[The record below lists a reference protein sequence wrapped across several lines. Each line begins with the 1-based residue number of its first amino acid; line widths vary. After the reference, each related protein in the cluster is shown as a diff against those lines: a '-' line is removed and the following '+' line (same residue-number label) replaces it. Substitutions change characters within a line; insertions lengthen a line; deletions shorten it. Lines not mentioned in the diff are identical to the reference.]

1 MKHNF
6 APASPDEE
14 IVYGAARP
22 GKYNHRKYNNSKS
35 NHASDPVE
43 RWITYMQE
51 QGIQRVCCLLD
62 SKLNRYDDL
71 LGQYETEFG
80 GNNVC
85 HAPISDYTVVDQQTY
100 AEQIYPFL
108 AAADAAD
115 EPVVVHCSAG
125 SGRTGHILVLWL
137 AHVRGYSLTEAIYEV
152 ESDPRDSEQA
162 DTVRRRPMEGGK
174 ELAGLAKISP
184 PENL

>member
-1 MKHNF
+1 MKYNF
-6 APASPDEE
+6 APASPDED

-22 GKYNHRKYNNSKS
+22 GKYTY
-35 NHASDPVE
+35 ASSPVE
-43 RWITYMQE
+43 QWITYMRD

-62 SKLNRYDDL
+62 SKLDLYDDL
-71 LGQYETEFG
+71 IGQYETTFG
-80 GNNVC
+80 ADNVC
-85 HAPISDYTVVDQQTY
+85 HAPISDYTMVDQQTY

-137 AHVRGYSLTEAIYEV
+137 AHARGYSLTEAVDEA

-162 DTVRRRPMEGGK
+162 DTVRRHPMEGGK
-174 ELAGLAKISP
+174 ELADLAKISP
-184 PENL
+184 PDDL